1 MRRKLPLLAWQRLE
15 TPLLRALFEKENEE
29 CAAFK
34 LLHENEVAG
43 ESVAL

>member
-1 MRRKLPLLAWQRLE
+1 
-15 TPLLRALFEKENEE
+15 LFEKENEE
-29 CAAFK
+29 CAVFK